1 MPGRS
6 DRSAGSGKSTSAA
19 EHLGPS
25 VVSSDALRSLVG
37 EGEDD
42 LRASADACAVIDD
55 IVERRLRRGLR
66 TVLDSLGTGPRRRAK
81 WRAIAAAR
89 DVPCVAVVFD
99 VPSAQLRRQNRSR
112 RVQSIAQRAENSGMD
127 GLWVMDHFR
136 QIPKMGPPWSDRME
150 SWTTLAHLA
159 ACTTMRFGVL
169 AS

>member
-1 MPGRS
+1 M
-6 DRSAGSGKSTSAA
+6 
-19 EHLGPS
+19 
-25 VVSSDALRSLVG
+25 VG
-37 EGEDD
+37 EVEDD

-66 TVLDSLGTGPRRRAK
+66 TVLNSLGTGPRRRAK

-89 DVPCVAVVFD
+89 DVPGVAVVFD

-112 RVQSIAQRAENSGMD
+112 RVQSIAERAEHSGID

-136 QIPKMGPPWSDRME
+136 QIPKMGPPWSDMTQ

-159 ACTTMRFGVL
+159 GCTTMRVGIL